1 MKKVYTL
8 LAMAIAF
15 SGISMA
21 QQLPVANEEIT
32 TKDIGSFDGLWEV
45 CYPNGGDTP
54 VGHQPPM
61 WSASNIKQSFVE
73 KELVVQ
79 NTKDRVQT
87 QANTYSTN
95 LTNIYCGIGT
105 LGSTAPAYITL
116 GEAWSYGS
124 SNIEDSDGGSYGGI
138 NFTYRPDAISLWI
151 KRTHGTTA
159 TSGKLNS
166 TEKATVLLYSWKGET
181 SSKMKIGLDMP
192 LVGNVKEIT
201 MLNRDRDVLGMV
213 TDGVTKSEDFELVS
227 KLEEYID
234 GDFTDWTNFVYDI
247 NYETTTAAPEML
259 NIVISSANYFDAREN
274 IGEGNFLNVDDVSLV
289 YYSTLSKLSI
299 AGRNINLLDDTYE
312 YNVVGVIP
320 TSAEEVVA
328 TTKSKFAEAKVALNA
343 DEKKITITVTNQGGE
358 DIDGETEHVYTISYS
373 DPISTET
380 HEGYLNISMA
390 GSPLAQNQAA
400 TIQIDVVEEGICTFM
415 LPNFSLGS
423 SMSFGNIVVENVT
436 MTEDNGI
443 KTYKGTVKGLEL
455 QSIVADVDISGTIDA
470 ESNIDFDIN
479 VTWNNM
485 PINVTFS
492 SQKAVTST
500 KKHSGFLN
508 IAMGEGDIQMPLVTN
523 EAKEIEIASY
533 GDNTCKFT
541 LPNFNIESMGMQLG
555 DIVVD
560 NMAITTEDGIET
572 YAGEVKDMQFMEGQ
586 IIADVNINGTI
597 TDDVVDFKIDVIWH
611 NEETNIPI
619 AVTFTTDKVYEAEEY
634 TGYLN
639 VEMAGTHI
647 VDNQADAIEILQTD
661 DNTCTFTLSD
671 LQITLG
677 DKILPLGDIVVE
689 NVSMVTENG
698 NTVYK
703 GSVDGMELMSGEITA
718 NVDINGTIST
728 NGNVDFKIDVLWVD
742 NNLPITVTFTSEKV
756 EHVSVN
762 DITDNSETIYGKV
775 GSIVIKGYTGT
786 VNVYGITGQL
796 LRSEAINESAN
807 IEMEAGIYIVR
818 IADTIAKVVVK

>member
-1 MKKVYTL
+1 MKKIYTL
-8 LAMAIAF
+8 LAMAF
-15 SGISMA
+15 TLSGTIMA
-21 QQLPVANEEIT
+21 QQLPN
-32 TKDIGSFDGLWEV
+32 DIGTFDGEMWDP
-45 CYPNGGDTP
+45 CYPDGEHK
-54 VGHQPPM
+54 VGVEPPG
-61 WSASNIKQSFVE
+61 WSASNVFQLSGLGEFPN
-73 KELVVQ
+73 LV
-79 NTKDRVQT
+79 TSIPDRTVPS
-87 QANTYSTN
+87 NKTYAVHLLN
-95 LTNIYCGIGT
+95 YYCEAFGM
-105 LGSTAPAYITL
+105 GSTAPAYITL
-116 GEAWSYGS
+116 GKAWNYGDAL
-124 SNIEDSDGGSYGGI
+124 NIANPEKDKSDGGAYGGI
-138 NFTYRPDAISLWI
+138 KFTYRPDAISLWV
-151 KRTHGTTA
+151 KRAHASEEASKGNINKSESA
-159 TSGKLNS
+159 S
-166 TEKATVLLYSWKGET
+166 VVLYSWKGFT
-181 SSKMKIGLDMP
+181 SSTVATGLD
-192 LVGNVKEIT
+192 LGAGGKKIT
-201 MLNRDRDVLGMV
+201 MYNRDKDVLGMIEK
-213 TDGVTKSEDFELVS
+213 GVTQSSDFELIS
-227 KLEEYID
+227 KSENYIT
-234 GDFTDWTNFVYDI
+234 GDFSEWKQFI
-247 NYETTTAAPEML
+247 YEIDYLSDNEPDSV
-259 NIVISSANYFDAREN
+259 NIVISSSDYFNRKNLGVNNVLD
-274 IGEGNFLNVDDVSLV
+274 VDDVSFI

-299 AGRNINLLDDTYE
+299 AGRNINLVDDTYE
-312 YNVVGVIP
+312 YNLVGVMP

-328 TTKSKFAEAKVALNA
+328 TTKGKFAETKVDLNA
-343 DEKKITITVTNQGGE
+343 DEKKVTITVTNQGGE
-358 DIDGETEHVYTISYS
+358 DIDGKTEHVYTISYS

-400 TIQIDVVEEGICTFM
+400 TIQIDVVKEGICTFM

-436 MTEDNGI
+436 MTEDNGT

-455 QSIVADVDISGTIDA
+455 QSIVADVDINGTIDT
-470 ESNIDFDIN
+470 ENNIDFDIN
-479 VTWNNM
+479 VTWNNI

-492 SQKAVTST
+492 SQKAVIST
-500 KKHSGFLN
+500 NKHSGFLN
-508 IAMGEGDIQMPLVTN
+508 IAMGEGEMQMPLVTN
-523 EAKEIEIASY
+523 EAKDIEIASY

-541 LPNFNIESMGMQLG
+541 LPNFNIESMDMQLG

-560 NMAITTEDGIET
+560 NMTITIEDGIET
-572 YAGEVKDMQFMEGQ
+572 YAGEVKDMQFMGGQ
-586 IIADVNINGTI
+586 IVADVNINGTI
-597 TDDVVDFKIDVIWH
+597 ADDVVDFKIDVIWH
-611 NEETNIPI
+611 SGETNIPI

-639 VEMAGTHI
+639 VEMAGDFI

-786 VNVYGITGQL
+786 VNVYSITGQL

>member
-508 IAMGEGDIQMPLVTN
+508 IAMGEEILVAN
-523 EAKEIEIASY
+523 EAKEVEIANY
-533 GDNTCKFT
+533 GDNSCKFT
-541 LPNFNIESMGMQLG
+541 LPDFSILSMDLHLG

-560 NMAITTEDGIET
+560 NMALATENGTET
-572 YAGEVKDMQFMEGQ
+572 YAGEVKNMQLMNGE
-586 IIADVNINGTI
+586 IIADVAINGTI
-597 TDDVVDFKIDVIWH
+597 TSDDLVDFKIDVIWH
-611 NEETNIPI
+611 YGETDIPI
-619 AVTFTTDKVYEAEEY
+619 AVTFTTNKVYEVKEY
-634 TGYLN
+634 SGYLN
-639 VEMAGTHI
+639 VEMEGILI
-647 VDNQADAIEILQTD
+647 VDNQEDAIEILQTG
-661 DNTCTFTLSD
+661 DNSCTFTLSD
-671 LQITLG
+671 LQITMAG
-677 DKILPLGDIVVE
+677 ATLPLGDIVVE
-689 NVSMVTENG
+689 NVSMTIENG
-698 NTVYK
+698 NTVYE
-703 GSVDGMELMSGEITA
+703 GSVSGMKLMGGNITA
-718 NVDINGTIST
+718 NVDINGTISAD
-728 NGNVDFKIDVLWVD
+728 GKIDFKIDVLWVD
-742 NNLPITVTFTSEKV
+742 NNLPITVTFTSDKV

-762 DITDNSETIYGKV
+762 NINDNIGTIYGNT
-775 GSIVIKGYTGT
+775 GSIAINGYTGT
-786 VNVYGITGQL
+786 VNVYSITGQL
-796 LRSEAINESAN
+796 LRSETINENAN
-807 IEMEAGIYIVR
+807 IEMETGIYIVR
-818 IADTIAKVVVK
+818 IADTISKVVVK

>member
-1 MKKVYTL
+1 MKKIYTL
-8 LAMAIAF
+8 LAMAFTF
-15 SGISMA
+15 SGTIMA
-21 QQLPVANEEIT
+21 QQLPN
-32 TKDIGSFDGLWEV
+32 DIGTFDGEMWDP
-45 CYPNGGDTP
+45 CYPDGEHK
-54 VGHQPPM
+54 VGVEPPG
-61 WSASNIKQSFVE
+61 WSASNVFQVSVIGEFPN
-73 KELVVQ
+73 LV
-79 NTKDRVQT
+79 TSIPDRT
-87 QANTYSTN
+87 TPSNKTYAVHLLN
-95 LTNIYCGIGT
+95 YYCEALGM
-105 LGSTAPAYITL
+105 GSTAPAYITL
-116 GEAWSYGS
+116 GRAWNYGDALNI
-124 SNIEDSDGGSYGGI
+124 SNPEKDKSDGGAYGGI
-138 NFTYRPDAISLWI
+138 KFTYRPDAVSLWV
-151 KRTHGTTA
+151 KRTHA
-159 TSGKLNS
+159 SEETSKGNINTS
-166 TEKATVLLYSWKGET
+166 ESASVVLYSWKGFT
-181 SSKMKIGLDMP
+181 SSTVATGLD
-192 LVGNVKEIT
+192 LGNGGKKIT
-201 MLNRDRDVLGMV
+201 MYNRDKDVLGMIEK
-213 TDGVTKSEDFELVS
+213 GVTQSSDFELIS
-227 KLEEYID
+227 KSENYIT
-234 GDFTDWTNFVYDI
+234 GDFSEWKQFI
-247 NYETTTAAPEML
+247 YEIDYLSDNEPDSV
-259 NIVISSANYFDAREN
+259 NIVISSSDYFNRKNLGVNNVLD
-274 IGEGNFLNVDDVSLV
+274 VDDVSFI

-299 AGRNINLLDDTYE
+299 AGRNINLVDDTYE
-312 YNVVGVIP
+312 YNLVGVMP

-328 TTKSKFAEAKVALNA
+328 TTKGKFAETKVDLNA
-343 DEKKITITVTNQGGE
+343 DEKKVTITVTNQGGE
-358 DIDGETEHVYTISYS
+358 DIDGKTEHVYTISYS

-400 TIQIDVVEEGICTFM
+400 TIQIDVVKEGICTFI

-455 QSIVADVDISGTIDA
+455 QSIVADVDINGIIDT
-470 ESNIDFDIN
+470 ENNIDFDIN

-492 SQKAVTST
+492 SQKAVIST
-500 KKHSGFLN
+500 NKHSGFLN
-508 IAMGEGDIQMPLVTN
+508 IAMGEGEMQMPLVTN
-523 EAKEIEIASY
+523 EAKDIEIASY

-541 LPNFNIESMGMQLG
+541 LPNFNIESMDMQLG

-560 NMAITTEDGIET
+560 NMTITIEDGIET
-572 YAGEVKDMQFMEGQ
+572 YAGEVKDMQFMGGQ
-586 IIADVNINGTI
+586 IVADVNINGTI
-597 TDDVVDFKIDVIWH
+597 ADDVVDFKIDVIWH
-611 NEETNIPI
+611 SGETSIPI

-639 VEMAGTHI
+639 VEMAGALI

-807 IEMEAGIYIVR
+807 IEMEAGIYIVC

>member
-1 MKKVYTL
+1 MKKIYTL
-8 LAMAIAF
+8 LAMAF
-15 SGISMA
+15 TLSGTIMA
-21 QQLPVANEEIT
+21 QQLPN
-32 TKDIGSFDGLWEV
+32 DIGTFDGEMWDP
-45 CYPNGGDTP
+45 CYPDGEHK
-54 VGHQPPM
+54 VGVEPPG
-61 WSASNIKQSFVE
+61 WSASNVFQLSQIGEFPN
-73 KELVVQ
+73 LV
-79 NTKDRVQT
+79 TSIPDRT
-87 QANTYSTN
+87 APSNKTYAVHLLN
-95 LTNIYCGIGT
+95 YYCEAWGM
-105 LGSTAPAYITL
+105 GSTAPAYITL
-116 GEAWSYGS
+116 GRAWNYGDALNI
-124 SNIEDSDGGSYGGI
+124 SNPEKDKSDGGAYGGI
-138 NFTYRPDAISLWI
+138 KFTYRPDAVSLWV
-151 KRTHGTTA
+151 KRTHA
-159 TSGKLNS
+159 SEETSKGNINTS
-166 TEKATVLLYSWKGET
+166 ESASVVLYSWKGFT
-181 SSKMKIGLDMP
+181 SSTVATGLD
-192 LVGNVKEIT
+192 LGAGGKKIT
-201 MLNRDRDVLGMV
+201 MYNRDKDVLGMIEK
-213 TDGVTKSEDFELVS
+213 GVTQSSDFELIS
-227 KLEEYID
+227 KSENYIT
-234 GDFTDWTNFVYDI
+234 GDFSEWKQFI
-247 NYETTTAAPEML
+247 YEIDYLSDNEPDSV
-259 NIVISSANYFDAREN
+259 NIVISSSDYFNRKNLGVNNVLD
-274 IGEGNFLNVDDVSLV
+274 VDDVSFI
-289 YYSTLSKLSI
+289 YYSTLSKLPI
-299 AGRNINLLDDTYE
+299 AGRNINLVDDTYE
-312 YNVVGVIP
+312 YNLVGVMP

-328 TTKSKFAEAKVALNA
+328 TTKGKFAETKVDLNA
-343 DEKKITITVTNQGGE
+343 DEKKVTITVTNQGGE
-358 DIDGETEHVYTISYS
+358 DIDGKTEHVYTISYS

-400 TIQIDVVEEGICTFM
+400 TIQIDVVKEGICTFM

-436 MTEDNGI
+436 MTEDNGT

-455 QSIVADVDISGTIDA
+455 QSIVADVDINGTIDT
-470 ESNIDFDIN
+470 ENNIDFDIN

-492 SQKAVTST
+492 SQKAVIST
-500 KKHSGFLN
+500 NKHSGFLN
-508 IAMGEGDIQMPLVTN
+508 IAMGEGEMQMPLVTN
-523 EAKEIEIASY
+523 EAKDIEIASY

-541 LPNFNIESMGMQLG
+541 LPNFNIESMDMQLG

-560 NMAITTEDGIET
+560 NMTITIEDGIET
-572 YAGEVKDMQFMEGQ
+572 YAGEVKDMQFMGGQ
-586 IIADVNINGTI
+586 IVADVNINGTI
-597 TDDVVDFKIDVIWH
+597 ADDVVDFKIDVIWH
-611 NEETNIPI
+611 SGETNIPI

-639 VEMAGTHI
+639 VEMAGDFI

-786 VNVYGITGQL
+786 VNVYSITGQL

>member
-1 MKKVYTL
+1 
-8 LAMAIAF
+8 MAIAF
-15 SGISMA
+15 SGATMA

-45 CYPNGGDTP
+45 CYPNGGSTP
-54 VGHQPPM
+54 VGSQPPM
-61 WSASNIKQSFVE
+61 WSASNIKQSFVKE
-73 KELVVQ
+73 ELVRL
-79 NTKDRVQT
+79 NTKDRIQT
-87 QANTYSTN
+87 QANTYSVD
-95 LTNIYCGIGT
+95 LTNIYCGLGG

-124 SNIEDSDGGSYGGI
+124 SNIEDSDGGAYGGI
-138 NFTYRPDAISLWI
+138 DFTYRPDAISLWI
-151 KRTHGTTA
+151 KRSHGITA
-159 TSGKLNS
+159 TNGKLNS

-192 LVGNVKEIT
+192 GFGDVKEIT

-213 TDGVTKSEDFELVS
+213 TDGVTKSNDFELVS

-234 GDFTDWTNFVYDI
+234 GDFSDWTNFVYDI
-247 NYETTTAAPEML
+247 NYKTTTAPEKL
-259 NIVISSANYFDAREN
+259 NIVISAANYFDAREN
-274 IGEGNFLNVDDVSLV
+274 IGEGNYLNVDDVSFV

-299 AGRNINLLDDTYE
+299 AGRNINLVDDTYE
-312 YNVVGVIP
+312 YNVVGVMP

-328 TTKSKFAEAKVALNA
+328 TTKGKFAETKVDLNA
-343 DEKKITITVTNQGGE
+343 DEKKVTITVTNQGGE
-358 DIDGETEHVYTISYS
+358 DIDGKTEHVYTISYS

-400 TIQIDVVEEGICTFM
+400 TIQIDVVKEGICTFI

-455 QSIVADVDISGTIDA
+455 QSIVADVDINGTIDV
-470 ESNIDFDIN
+470 ENNIDFDIN

-492 SQKAVTST
+492 SQKTIVST
-500 KKHSGFLN
+500 EKHNGFLN
-508 IAMGEGDIQMPLVTN
+508 IAMGEEILVEN
-523 EAKEIEIASY
+523 EAKEVEIANY

-541 LPNFNIESMGMQLG
+541 LPNFNIESMDMQLG

-560 NMAITTEDGIET
+560 NMTITIEDGIET
-572 YAGEVKDMQFMEGQ
+572 YAGEVKDMQFMGGQ
-586 IIADVNINGTI
+586 IVADVNINGTI
-597 TDDVVDFKIDVIWH
+597 ADDVVDFKIDVIWH
-611 NEETNIPI
+611 SGETSIPI

-639 VEMAGTHI
+639 VEMAGALI

-742 NNLPITVTFTSEKV
+742 NNLPITVTFTSDKV

-762 DITDNSETIYGKV
+762 NINDNIGTIYGST
-775 GSIVIKGYTGT
+775 GSIAINGYTGT
-786 VNVYGITGQL
+786 VNVYSITGQL
-796 LRSEAINESAN
+796 LRSETINENAN
-807 IEMEAGIYIVR
+807 IEMGAGIYIVR
-818 IADTIAKVVVK
+818 IADTISKVVVK